1 MIYPS
6 FFENKNTLNLFGLE
20 RELNFLISLRLK
32 KKLPKVIMLTGNKGS
47 GKSTLVNHF
56 FYSIFD
62 EKNYDNETLK
72 LCEDSALYKQFKND
86 IFPNIVYMK
95 GSDFH
100 SIKIEDVRN
109 LKKKIFQSS
118 ISTKDRF
125 IVFDDVEQFN
135 VNSLNA
141 VLKIIEEPSN
151 QNYFFLINNK
161 SKPLLETIKSR
172 CLEIK
177 IMLNDE
183 KRLEIIE
190 KLTNYLNIDQ
200 FLNPLISQLSPGNYL
215 KFNHICIE
223 YSISLKNNL
232 IENLSLLLNLYKKN
246 KEILFINVLFFVV
259 DYYFD
264 HLKDSNLYKNGKIFE
279 IKKYILNN
287 LNNFILYNIS
297 QNSLINSINEK
308 LNYE

>member
-246 KEILFINVLFFVV
+246 KNKLFIDLAFFIT
-259 DYYFD
+259 DSYF
-264 HLKDSNLYKNGKIFE
+264 KDPQIRNIYKNEKIYEFKNF
-279 IKKYILNN
+279 IFRN
-287 LNNFILYNIS
+287 LNSFLMYNLNHNTFINA
-297 QNSLINSINEK
+297 INNK
-308 LNYE
+308 LKYD